1 MEANHNPCRDDET
14 ITSLDF
20 AVRFAGIEPIGRT
33 ASPNLPAKSRTVGTF
48 RGDDRVAVI
57 AWRQQRWAYRGLDE
71 FVMETVGSVLKAML
85 MVVAGLAALAVILLP
100 LMAVLAAVRGAIRRA
115 LGKDERIIPPR
126 PPVQ

>member
-1 MEANHNPCRDDET
+1 
-14 ITSLDF
+14 
-20 AVRFAGIEPIGRT
+20 
-33 ASPNLPAKSRTVGTF
+33 
-48 RGDDRVAVI
+48 
-57 AWRQQRWAYRGLDE
+57 
-71 FVMETVGSVLKAML
+71 METVGSVLKAML